1 MYNKIMSA
9 ILALTMCVGLAL
21 PAMAVE
27 EKEVLS
33 SETIAQIK
41 SVEEKMQPALEEF
54 YQQEGEKNIIVVK
67 DGYVVGEVHTDG
79 YVITYDY
86 ENGKLSDMAD
96 NEGNEIKIE
105 RDNGSVIERKYI
117 NNKLVRVRMQDPA
130 EVETVLESGTIEEGN
145 PVVTATAPTA
155 SNYIVNGKNMSN
167 LMSNAEFTAQS
178 MTRSEIQN
186 LFEEYGS
193 ILQNE
198 IAIYYL
204 KDGELV
210 SYGEGYLASRSI
222 YNMADFYGVNPK
234 VILCTMQKESSIIT
248 NKNLHAN
255 MRAVYYCMGYGATDS
270 GDIDEYTGIDNQI
283 AGGTGRLKELYNE
296 SNWNAT
302 LTVNGGKTFTY
313 NGVTYPAQ
321 ITPANRATHA
331 LYRWTPWVFDTS
343 LTPFSGGNYLFL
355 QVKDM
360 FWNTWY

>member
-1 MYNKIMSA
+1 MNKKIISV
-9 ILALTMCVGLAL
+9 ILALTMCVGLTL
-21 PAMAVE
+21 PAMATE
-27 EKEVLS
+27 EKEALS
-33 SETIAQIK
+33 SETVAQIRI
-41 SVEEKMQPALEEF
+41 VEEKMQPAMEEF
-54 YQQEGEKNIIVVK
+54 YQQDGEKNIIVVK

-86 ENGKLSDMAD
+86 ENGKLADMTD
-96 NEGNEIKIE
+96 NEGNQIKIE
-105 RDNGSVIERKYI
+105 RDNGSVIERKYL
-117 NNKLVRVRMQDPA
+117 NNQLVRVRMQDPA
-130 EVETVLESGTIEEGN
+130 EAVLENGMIEEGA
-145 PVVTATAPTA
+145 PVVTATTPTA

-167 LMSNAEFTAQS
+167 LMSNTEFTTQS
-178 MTRSEIQN
+178 MTQSEIQD
-186 LFEEYGS
+186 LFEEHNS

-204 KDGELV
+204 EDGELV
-210 SYGEGYLASRSI
+210 SYGEGYLAARSI

-234 VILCTMQKESSIIT
+234 VVLCTMQKESSIIT
-248 NKNLHAN
+248 NENLHAN

-270 GDIDEYTGIDNQI
+270 GDIEQYTGIDNQI

-296 SNWNAT
+296 SNWNQT
-302 LTVNGGKTFTY
+302 LTVNGGRSFTY
-313 NGVTYPAQ
+313 QGVTYPAQ

-360 FWNTWY
+360 FWSTWY